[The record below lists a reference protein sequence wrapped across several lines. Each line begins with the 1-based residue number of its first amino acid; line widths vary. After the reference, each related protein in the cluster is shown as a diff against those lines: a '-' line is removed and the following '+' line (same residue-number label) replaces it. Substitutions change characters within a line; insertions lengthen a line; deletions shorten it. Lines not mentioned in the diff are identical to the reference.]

1 MIMRNYT
8 RSGLV
13 ALLLL
18 VSTTWVAAQNV
29 LVNTTKK
36 YNNIKQIEVES
47 GWLEVSYQGG
57 EGTEVSVEA
66 YLESNITDQ
75 DIVFVTL
82 GDVLKVSYKRS
93 GEKYNWNSKNKGYLK
108 ITGPKSMQV
117 SVRGSSG
124 EINLT
129 NLASENTVLQL
140 TSGTVEAAQIK
151 GNLTLTSTSGTLKAS
166 GIEGNV
172 EARLTSGNAFLENI
186 SGKVSYE
193 STSGSLDARDIDG
206 ELNVRLTSG
215 NAKIENAKQLGKL
228 SFTSGNV
235 RAINSGLGANTQ
247 FTGTSGNFTI
257 QTPSALNSF
266 NYSLKAS
273 SGNLRV
279 GGSSGT
285 KSLELNNNAANT
297 VRGNITS
304 GNMTITN

>member
-1 MIMRNYT
+1 MKNYT
-8 RSGLV
+8 RLGLV

-18 VSTTWVAAQNV
+18 ASSTWVAAQNV

-47 GWLEVSYQGG
+47 GWLDVSYQGG

-117 SVRGSSG
+117 SIRGTSG

-129 NLASENTVLQL
+129 NLVSENTALQL
-140 TSGTVEAAQIK
+140 TSGTVGAAQIK
-151 GNLTLTSTSGTLKAS
+151 GNLKVTSTSGTLKAS
-166 GIEGNV
+166 GIEGHV
-172 EARLTSGNAFLENI
+172 EARLTSGNAYLENI
-186 SGKVSYE
+186 GGSVNYE
-193 STSGSLDARDIDG
+193 STSGFLDAKDIDG
-206 ELNVRLTSG
+206 VLNVRLTSG
-215 NAKIENAKQLGKL
+215 NAEIENAKQLGQL
-228 SFTSGNV
+228 SFTSGNM
-235 RAINSGLGANTQ
+235 RAVNSGLGANTQ
-247 FTGTSGNFTI
+247 FFGTSGNFKI
-257 QTPSALNSF
+257 QTNSTLNSF
-266 NYSLKAS
+266 NYSLRAA

-279 GGSSGT
+279 GSSSGS
-285 KSLELNNNAANT
+285 KSLELNNNAST
-297 VRGNITS
+297 WIKGTITS
-304 GNMTITN
+304 GHITIEN

>member
-1 MIMRNYT
+1 MQNYT
-8 RSGLV
+8 RSGLL
-13 ALLLL
+13 AMLLL

-36 YNNIKQIEVES
+36 YNNITQIEVES
-47 GWLEVSYQGG
+47 GWLDVSYQGG

-66 YLESNITDQ
+66 YLESNISDQ

-108 ITGPKSMQV
+108 ISGPQSMQI
-117 SVRGSSG
+117 SVKGSSG

-129 NLASENTVLQL
+129 NLASENTVLKL

-166 GIEGNV
+166 GIQGNV

-228 SFTSGNV
+228 FFTSGNV

>member
-1 MIMRNYT
+1 MIMKNYT
-8 RSGLV
+8 RLGLV

-18 VSTTWVAAQNV
+18 ASSTWVTAQNV

-47 GWLEVSYQGG
+47 GWLDVSYQGG

-117 SVRGSSG
+117 SVRGTSG

-129 NLASENTVLQL
+129 NLVSENTVLQL
-140 TSGTVEAAQIK
+140 TSGTVVAAQIK
-151 GNLTLTSTSGTLKAS
+151 GNLKLTSTSGTLKAS
-166 GIEGNV
+166 GIEGHV
-172 EARLTSGNAFLENI
+172 EARLTSGNAYLENI
-186 SGKVSYE
+186 GGSVNYE
-193 STSGSLDARDIDG
+193 STSGSLDAKDIDG
-206 ELNVRLTSG
+206 VLNVRLTSG
-215 NAKIENAKQLGKL
+215 NAKIENAKQLGQL
-228 SFTSGNV
+228 SFTSGNM

-247 FTGTSGNFTI
+247 FYGTSGNFTI
-257 QTPSALNSF
+257 QTNSTLNSF
-266 NYSLKAS
+266 NYSLRAA

-279 GGSSGT
+279 GSSSGS
-285 KSLELNNNAANT
+285 KSLELNNNAT
-297 VRGNITS
+297 IWIKGTITS
-304 GNMTITN
+304 GHITIEN

>member
-1 MIMRNYT
+1 MKNYT
-8 RSGLV
+8 YASLL

-18 VSTTWVAAQNV
+18 ASTTLVTAQNV
-29 LVNTTKK
+29 VVNTTKK
-36 YNNIKQIEVES
+36 YTNIKQIEVES
-47 GWLEVSYQGG
+47 GWLDVSYQGG

-93 GEKYNWNSKNKGYLK
+93 GEKYNWNGKNKGYIK

-129 NLASENTVLQL
+129 NIASETTVLQL
-140 TSGTVEAAQIK
+140 TSGTVAAAQIK
-151 GNLTLTSTSGTLKAS
+151 GNLTLTSTSGTLKAT

-172 EARLTSGNAFLENI
+172 EARLTSGNAYLENI
-186 SGKVSYE
+186 SGGVNYE
-193 STSGSLDARDIDG
+193 STSGSLDAKNIDG

-279 GGSSGT
+279 GGSSGS

>member
-1 MIMRNYT
+1 MKNHT
-8 RSGLV
+8 RLGLL

-18 VSTTWVAAQNV
+18 ASTTWVTAQNV

-47 GWLEVSYQGG
+47 GWLDVSYQGG

-66 YLESNITDQ
+66 YLESNISDQ

-82 GDVLKVSYKRS
+82 GDVLKVNYKKS
-93 GEKYNWNSKNKGYLK
+93 GEKYNWNGKNKGYLK

-117 SVRGSSG
+117 SVRGTSG

-140 TSGTVEAAQIK
+140 TSGTVVAAQIK

-235 RAINSGLGANTQ
+235 RAVTSGLGPNTQ
-247 FTGTSGNFTI
+247 FSGTSGNFTI
-257 QTPSALNSF
+257 QTTSDLKSF

>member
-1 MIMRNYT
+1 MKNYT
-8 RSGLV
+8 YASLF

-18 VSTTWVAAQNV
+18 ASTTWATAQNV

-36 YNNIKQIEVES
+36 YPKIKEIEVES
-47 GWLEVSYQGG
+47 GWLDVSYQGG

-66 YLESNITDQ
+66 YLESNIPDQ

-108 ITGPKSMQV
+108 ITGPKSMKL

-124 EINLT
+124 KIDLT
-129 NLASENTVLQL
+129 NLVSENTVLQL
-140 TSGTVEAAQIK
+140 TSGTVTAAQIK
-151 GNLTLTSTSGTLKAS
+151 GNLKLTSTSGTLKAT

-172 EARLTSGNAFLENI
+172 EARLTSGNAYLENI
-186 SGKVSYE
+186 SGSVNYE
-193 STSGSLDARDIDG
+193 STSGSLDAKNIDG
-206 ELNVRLTSG
+206 VLSARLTSG
-215 NAKIENAKQLGKL
+215 NAKIENAKQLGQL

-235 RAINSGLGANTQ
+235 RAVNSGLGANTK

-257 QTPSALNSF
+257 QTTSDLKAY
-266 NYSLKAS
+266 NYSLRAT

-279 GGSSGT
+279 GGSSST
-285 KSLELNNNAANT
+285 KSLELNNNAST
-297 VRGNITS
+297 WIKGTITS
-304 GNMTITN
+304 GHITIEN

>member
-1 MIMRNYT
+1 MIMKNHT
-8 RSGLV
+8 RLGLV

-18 VSTTWVAAQNV
+18 ASTAWVTAQNV

-47 GWLEVSYQGG
+47 GWLDVSYQGG

-117 SVRGSSG
+117 SVRGTSG

-129 NLASENTVLQL
+129 SLVSENTVLQL
-140 TSGTVEAAQIK
+140 TSGTVVAAQIK
-151 GNLTLTSTSGTLKAS
+151 GNLKLTSTSGTLKAS
-166 GIEGNV
+166 GIEGHV
-172 EARLTSGNAFLENI
+172 EARLTSGNAYLENI
-186 SGKVSYE
+186 GGSVNYE
-193 STSGSLDARDIDG
+193 STSGSLDAKDIDG
-206 ELNVRLTSG
+206 VLNVRLTSG
-215 NAKIENAKQLGKL
+215 NAKIENAKQLGQL
-228 SFTSGNV
+228 SFTSGNM

-247 FTGTSGNFTI
+247 FYGTSGNFTI
-257 QTPSALNSF
+257 QTNSTLNSF
-266 NYSLKAS
+266 NYSLRAA

-279 GGSSGT
+279 GSSSGS
-285 KSLELNNNAANT
+285 KSLELNNNASNWIKGT
-297 VRGNITS
+297 ITS
-304 GNMTITN
+304 GHITIEN

>member
-1 MIMRNYT
+1 MKNYT
-8 RSGLV
+8 YASLF

-18 VSTTWVAAQNV
+18 ASTTWATAQNV

-36 YNNIKQIEVES
+36 YPNIKQIEVES
-47 GWLEVSYQGG
+47 GWLDVSFQGG

-66 YLESNITDQ
+66 YLESNIPDQ

-108 ITGPKSMQV
+108 ITGPKSMKL
-117 SVRGSSG
+117 SVKGSSG
-124 EINLT
+124 KIDLT
-129 NLASENTVLQL
+129 NLVSENTVLQL
-140 TSGTVEAAQIK
+140 TSGTVAAAQIK
-151 GNLTLTSTSGTLKAS
+151 GNLKLNSTSGTLKVS

-172 EARLTSGNAFLENI
+172 EARLTSGNAYFENI
-186 SGKVSYE
+186 GGGVNYE
-193 STSGSLDARDIDG
+193 STSGSLDAKNIDG

-215 NAKIENAKQLGKL
+215 NAKIENAKQLGQL
-228 SFTSGNV
+228 YFTSGNM
-235 RAINSGLGANTQ
+235 RAVNSGLGANTQ

-266 NYSLKAS
+266 NYSLRAT

-285 KSLELNNNAANT
+285 KTLELNNNAST
-297 VRGNITS
+297 WIKGTITS
-304 GNMTITN
+304 GHITIEN

>member
-1 MIMRNYT
+1 MIMKNYT
-8 RSGLV
+8 RLGLV

-18 VSTTWVAAQNV
+18 ASTTWVTAQNV

-47 GWLEVSYQGG
+47 GWLDVSYQGG

-117 SVRGSSG
+117 SVRGTSG

-129 NLASENTVLQL
+129 SLVSENTVLQL
-140 TSGTVEAAQIK
+140 TSGTVVAAQIK
-151 GNLTLTSTSGTLKAS
+151 GNLKLTSTSGTLKAS
-166 GIEGNV
+166 GIAGHV
-172 EARLTSGNAFLENI
+172 EARLTSGNAYLENI
-186 SGKVSYE
+186 GGSVNYE
-193 STSGSLDARDIDG
+193 STSGSLDAKDIDG
-206 ELNVRLTSG
+206 VLNVRLTSG
-215 NAKIENAKQLGKL
+215 NAKIENAKQLGQL
-228 SFTSGNV
+228 SFTSGNM

-247 FTGTSGNFTI
+247 FYGTSGNFTI
-257 QTPSALNSF
+257 QTNSTLNSF
-266 NYSLKAS
+266 NYSLRAT

-279 GGSSGT
+279 GSSSGS
-285 KSLELNNNAANT
+285 KSLELNNNASNWIK
-297 VRGNITS
+297 GMITS
-304 GNMTITN
+304 GHITIEN

>member
-1 MIMRNYT
+1 MIMKNYT
-8 RSGLV
+8 YTILFT
-13 ALLLL
+13 LLLL
-18 VSTTWVAAQNV
+18 ASSSWVAAQNV
-29 LVNTTKK
+29 VVNTTKK
-36 YNNIKQIEVES
+36 YPNIKQIEVES
-47 GWLEVSYQGG
+47 GWLDVSYQGG

-66 YLESNITDQ
+66 YLESNIPDQ

-108 ITGPKSMQV
+108 ITGPKSMKL

-124 EINLT
+124 KIDLT
-129 NLASENTVLQL
+129 NIVSENTVLQL
-140 TSGTVEAAQIK
+140 TSGTVAAAQIK
-151 GNLTLTSTSGTLKAS
+151 GNLKLTSTSGTLKVS

-172 EARLTSGNAFLENI
+172 EARLTSGNAYFENI
-186 SGKVSYE
+186 GGGVNYE
-193 STSGSLDARDIDG
+193 STIGSLDAKNIDG

-215 NAKIENAKQLGKL
+215 NAKIENAKQLGQL

-235 RAINSGLGANTQ
+235 RAVNSGLGPNTQ
-247 FTGTSGNFTI
+247 FFGTSGNFTI

-266 NYSLKAS
+266 NYSLRAT

-285 KSLELNNNAANT
+285 KTLELNNNAST
-297 VRGNITS
+297 WIKGTITS
-304 GNMTITN
+304 GHITIEN

>member
-1 MIMRNYT
+1 MKNYT
-8 RSGLV
+8 CASLL

-18 VSTTWVAAQNV
+18 ASTTWATAQNV
-29 LVNTTKK
+29 VVNTTKK
-36 YNNIKQIEVES
+36 YSNITQIEVES
-47 GWLEVSYQGG
+47 GWLDVSFQGG

-66 YLESNITDQ
+66 YLESNIPDQ

-108 ITGPKSMQV
+108 ITGPKSMKL
-117 SVRGSSG
+117 SVKGSSG
-124 EINLT
+124 KIDLT
-129 NLASENTVLQL
+129 NLVSENTVLQL
-140 TSGTVEAAQIK
+140 TSGTVAAAQIK
-151 GNLTLTSTSGTLKAS
+151 GNLKLNSTSGTLKVS

-172 EARLTSGNAFLENI
+172 EARLTSGNAYFENI
-186 SGKVSYE
+186 GGGVNYE
-193 STSGSLDARDIDG
+193 STSGSLDAKNIDG

-215 NAKIENAKQLGKL
+215 NAKIENAKQLGQL
-228 SFTSGNV
+228 SFTSGNM
-235 RAINSGLGANTQ
+235 RAVNSGLGANTQ

-266 NYSLKAS
+266 NYSLRAT

-285 KSLELNNNAANT
+285 KTLELNNNAST
-297 VRGNITS
+297 WIKGTITS
-304 GNMTITN
+304 GHITIEN

>member
-1 MIMRNYT
+1 MKNYT
-8 RSGLV
+8 YASLI

-18 VSTTWVAAQNV
+18 ASTTWATAQNV

-36 YNNIKQIEVES
+36 YPNIKQIEVES
-47 GWLEVSYQGG
+47 GWLDVSFQGG

-66 YLESNITDQ
+66 YLESNIPDQ

-108 ITGPKSMQV
+108 ITGPKSMKL
-117 SVRGSSG
+117 SVKGSSG
-124 EINLT
+124 KIDLT
-129 NLASENTVLQL
+129 NLVSENTVLQL
-140 TSGTVEAAQIK
+140 TSGTVAAAQIK
-151 GNLTLTSTSGTLKAS
+151 GNLKLNSTSGTLKVS

-172 EARLTSGNAFLENI
+172 EARLTSGNAYFENI
-186 SGKVSYE
+186 GGGVNYE
-193 STSGSLDARDIDG
+193 STSGSLDAKNIDG

-215 NAKIENAKQLGKL
+215 NAKIENAKQLGQL
-228 SFTSGNV
+228 YFTSGNM
-235 RAINSGLGANTQ
+235 RAVNSGLGANTQ

-266 NYSLKAS
+266 NYSLRAT

-285 KSLELNNNAANT
+285 KTLELNNNAST
-297 VRGNITS
+297 WIKGTITS
-304 GNMTITN
+304 GHITIEN

>member
-1 MIMRNYT
+1 MKNYT

-13 ALLLL
+13 TLLLL

-47 GWLEVSYQGG
+47 GWLDVSYQGG
-57 EGTEVSVEA
+57 EGTQVSVEA

-93 GEKYNWNSKNKGYLK
+93 GEKYNWNGKNKGYIK

-117 SVRGSSG
+117 NVRGSSG
-124 EINLT
+124 EIILT

-140 TSGTVEAAQIK
+140 TSGTVAAAQIK
-151 GNLTLTSTSGTLKAS
+151 GNLKLTSTSGTLKAT

-172 EARLTSGNAFLENI
+172 EARLTSGNAYFENI
-186 SGKVSYE
+186 SGGVNYE
-193 STSGSLDARDIDG
+193 STSGSLDAKNIDG
-206 ELNVRLTSG
+206 ELNLRLTSG

-235 RAINSGLGANTQ
+235 RAVNSGLGANTQ

-257 QTPSALNSF
+257 QTSSVLNSF

-279 GGSSGT
+279 GGSSGS
-285 KSLELNNNAANT
+285 KSLELNNNAVNT

-304 GNMTITN
+304 GNMTIIN

>member
-1 MIMRNYT
+1 MKNYT
-8 RSGLV
+8 YASLL

-18 VSTTWVAAQNV
+18 ASTTWVAAQNV

-36 YNNIKQIEVES
+36 YNNIKQIDVES
-47 GWLEVSYQGG
+47 GWLDVSYQGG

-66 YLESNITDQ
+66 YLESNIADQ

-82 GDVLKVSYKRS
+82 GDVLKVSYKKS
-93 GEKYNWNSKNKGYLK
+93 SEKYNWNGKNKGYIK

-124 EINLT
+124 EIDLT
-129 NLASENTVLQL
+129 NLVSENTILQL
-140 TSGTVEAAQIK
+140 TSGTVVATQIK
-151 GNLTLTSTSGTLKAS
+151 GNLKLTSASGTLKAS
-166 GIEGNV
+166 GIDGHV
-172 EARLTSGNAFLENI
+172 EARLTSGNAYLENI
-186 SGKVSYE
+186 SGSVNYE
-193 STSGSLDARDIDG
+193 STSGSLDAKNIDG
-206 ELNVRLTSG
+206 EVNVRLTSG

-235 RAINSGLGANTQ
+235 RAVNSGLGANTQ

-257 QTPSALNSF
+257 QTPSVLNSF

>member
-1 MIMRNYT
+1 MKNYT
-8 RSGLV
+8 RLGLV

-18 VSTTWVAAQNV
+18 ASTTWVAAQNV

-47 GWLEVSYQGG
+47 GWLDVSYQGG

-93 GEKYNWNSKNKGYLK
+93 GEKYNWNGKNKGYIK
-108 ITGPKSMQV
+108 FTGPKSMQV
-117 SVRGSSG
+117 NVRGSSG
-124 EINLT
+124 EIILT
-129 NLASENTVLQL
+129 NLVSENTVLQL
-140 TSGTVEAAQIK
+140 TSGTVSASQIK

-172 EARLTSGNAFLENI
+172 EARLTSGNAYFENI
-186 SGKVSYE
+186 SGGVNYE

-235 RAINSGLGANTQ
+235 RAVNSGLGANTQ
-247 FTGTSGNFTI
+247 FTGTSGNFTV
-257 QTPSALNSF
+257 QTTSNLKAY
-266 NYSLKAS
+266 NYSLRAA

-285 KSLELNNNAANT
+285 KSLELNNNAST
-297 VRGNITS
+297 WIKGTITS
-304 GNMTITN
+304 GHITIEN